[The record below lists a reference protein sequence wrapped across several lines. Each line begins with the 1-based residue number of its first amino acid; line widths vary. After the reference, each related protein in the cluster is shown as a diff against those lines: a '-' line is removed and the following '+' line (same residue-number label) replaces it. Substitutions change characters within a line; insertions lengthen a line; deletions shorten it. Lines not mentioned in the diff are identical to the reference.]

1 MLFPLNNRSTNKNN
15 NALRRSGKIAFL
27 FLTWLVMSWHANNVS
42 AQQFPRQSFQNNLP
56 TSQYLQYHKSPP
68 DENETERNYLAD
80 DILQYSPV
88 IAVYALN
95 AIGIEGKHR
104 FLERTVYLAG
114 SYVIMGTSV
123 YGLKTLI
130 DAPRPDGSDNNSF
143 PSGHTAIAF
152 MGAEF
157 FRKEFGERSVWYGLA
172 GYTLATTTALLRLHH
187 NKHRP
192 IDVAAGAIIGVLS
205 SQASYLLVPWISHKL
220 FPSLSHRIFSAQLS
234 PSISLKETGMV
245 LLLRF

>member
-1 MLFPLNNRSTNKNN
+1 MCDSK
-15 NALRRSGKIAFL
+15 KIAFL
-27 FLTWLVMSWHANNVS
+27 FLTWLLMPWHANIVFG
-42 AQQFPRQSFQNNLP
+42 QQFQQHSFQSSLSTNQLFHF
-56 TSQYLQYHKSPP
+56 HKSQSVEPVP
-68 DENETERNYLAD
+68 ARNYLAD

-114 SYVIMGTSV
+114 SYVIMGTTV
-123 YGLKTLI
+123 YGLKTAI

-157 FRKEFGERSVWYGLA
+157 FRKEFGERSVWYGVA

-192 IDVAAGAIIGVLS
+192 IDVAAGAIFGVLS
-205 SQASYLLVPWISHKL
+205 TKAAYLLVPWISHKL
-220 FPSLSHRIFSAQLS
+220 FPSQSSRIFSAQLS
-234 PSISLKETGMV
+234 PFVSQKETGMTLV
-245 LLLRF
+245 LRF

>member
-1 MLFPLNNRSTNKNN
+1 MCN
-15 NALRRSGKIAFL
+15 SGKIAII
-27 FLTWLVMSWHANNVS
+27 FLTWVVLSWNGNIVS
-42 AQQFPRQSFQNNLP
+42 GQHYRQHSFQSSLP
-56 TSQYLQYHKSPP
+56 VSLHLQYNKSQSVESEPA
-68 DENETERNYLAD
+68 RNYLAD
-80 DILQYSPV
+80 DILQYSQV

-104 FLERTVYLAG
+104 FLGRTVYLAG
-114 SYVIMGTSV
+114 SYVIMGSTV
-123 YGLKTLI
+123 YGLKTVI

-157 FRKEFGERSVWYGLA
+157 FRKEFGERSVWYGVA

-187 NKHRP
+187 KRHRP

-205 SQASYLLVPWISHKL
+205 TKAAYLLVPYVSQKL
-220 FPSLSHRIFSAQLS
+220 FPSHTNRVFSAQLS
-234 PSISLKETGMV
+234 PFVSQKETGMA
-245 LLLRF
+245 LILSF